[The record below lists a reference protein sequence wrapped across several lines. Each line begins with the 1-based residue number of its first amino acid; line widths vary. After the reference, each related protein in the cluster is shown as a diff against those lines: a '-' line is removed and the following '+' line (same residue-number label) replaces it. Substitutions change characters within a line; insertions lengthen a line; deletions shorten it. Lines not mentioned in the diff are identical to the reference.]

1 MHEGVY
7 VRVSKMM
14 AYKSTKR
21 LFNNTDLR
29 IIISRKQEFCQKFVY
44 NILSRCQSHWSN
56 SEKASYS
63 GFKEGKENYQV
74 TEKPEENSIG
84 HGPRQSSFNV
94 VNDDLNSNKWKLE
107 LAWLSKALEPA
118 VQLCRSVLP
127 TGNVIGDKLPP
138 TNRSLAEIFASIQR
152 SKLGLQDWSLSD
164 LTIGLYLIYL
174 QQASTSAVED
184 VKGEEISSELIVQD
198 LIYHLELAKGSYKA
212 NPAAIARN
220 TMLRESNVI
229 KFIKSSDVL
238 RPGYYMGIDHR
249 KKLVILVIRGTH
261 TVYDLITDIISS
273 SDEEITFEGY
283 STHFGTAEAA
293 RWFLN
298 YELDTIRNCLKKHKG
313 FRLRLV
319 GHSLGGA
326 TASLLAIMLRQRSF
340 QELGFSPDIVSAIGY
355 GTPPCVSKELAENC
369 SEYVTTAVMQGDII
383 PRLSVTSLTRLR
395 NEILQTNWVSVLQK
409 EDWRG
414 VIDLFTNAKQVVSS
428 VQDVA
433 WKLADY
439 TKLPGNAKHSDNS
452 GVQPTSK
459 PPGNATSLVRREE
472 AGSKVADELFVPGSL
487 YYLKRNADARINGDS
502 GEYFT
507 LLKRRPGEHF
517 QRILLSSNIIS
528 DHKCEGYYYALRD
541 VLKGLPGSPDEAIFR

>member
-1 MHEGVY
+1 MDLI
-7 VRVSKMM
+7 R
-14 AYKSTKR
+14 AR
-21 LFNNTDLR
+21 NLDLR

-56 SEKASYS
+56 SDKASYN

-220 TMLRESNVI
+220 TMLRESNVF

-273 SDEEITFEGY
+273 SDEEITCEGY

-369 SEYVTTAVMQGDII
+369 SEYVTTAIMQGDII

-439 TKLPGNAKHSDNS
+439 TKLPGNAKYSDNS

-459 PPGNATSLVRREE
+459 PSGNATSLVRREE
-472 AGSKVADELFVPGSL
+472 AGSKVVDELFVPGSL
-487 YYLKRNADARINGDS
+487 YYLKRNADARINGNS

-507 LLKRRPGEHF
+507 LLKRHPGEHF

>member
-1 MHEGVY
+1 MFLLVNM
-7 VRVSKMM
+7 VPN
-14 AYKSTKR
+14 
-21 LFNNTDLR
+21 FNSNLADLR
-29 IIISRKQEFCQKFVY
+29 IVISRKQVFCQKFVY

-63 GFKEGKENYQV
+63 GFKEGKVNYQV

-439 TKLPGNAKHSDNS
+439 TKLPGNAKYSANS
-452 GVQPTSK
+452 GVQPSPITSK
-459 PPGNATSLVRREE
+459 PSGNATSLVRREE

-487 YYLKRNADARINGDS
+487 YYLKRNADARINGNS

-507 LLKRRPGEHF
+507 LLKRHPGEHF

>member
-1 MHEGVY
+1 MGLF
-7 VRVSKMM
+7 VSL
-14 AYKSTKR
+14 ASC
-21 LFNNTDLR
+21 LFDLR
-29 IIISRKQEFCQKFVY
+29 IVISRKQVFCQKFVY

-63 GFKEGKENYQV
+63 GFKEGKVNYQV

-439 TKLPGNAKHSDNS
+439 TKLPGNAKYSANS
-452 GVQPTSK
+452 GVQPSPITSK
-459 PPGNATSLVRREE
+459 PSGNATSLVRREE

-487 YYLKRNADARINGDS
+487 YYLKRNADARINGNS

-507 LLKRRPGEHF
+507 LLKRHPGEHF